1 MTNNKYDTNW
11 EKFDVEDILA
21 LSANSFLYCKNR
33 NTKNM
38 ETKIMQNKIGLEF

>member
-11 EKFDVEDILA
+11 GKFDVEDILA
-21 LSANSFLYCKNR
+21 SSTNSFLYCKIR

-38 ETKIMQNKIGLEF
+38 TTKIMPNKIGLEF